1 MSTVAA
7 APTVV
12 KSAPELVAP
21 VGPTPGGTLPL
32 SSIDKTAAVRVSVD
46 FIQVFPP
53 AVGAGGDQDTAVAAM
68 RDGFA
73 KALVPYYPVAGR
85 IADASPGEPVVECTG
100 QGVWFVEA
108 AASCALAD
116 VNYLERPL
124 LIPKEE
130 LLPRPPPEE
139 KLEDL
144 VLMAQVRSLT
154 SRSPCLIRQLARSH
168 TLDSRIRVENVFGC

>member
-1 MSTVAA
+1 MSAAAA
-7 APTVV
+7 APTVE
-12 KSAPELVAP
+12 KSAPELVPPA
-21 VGPTPGGTLPL
+21 GPTPGGTLPL

-46 FIQVFPP
+46 FVQVFPR
-53 AVGAGGDQDTAVAAM
+53 AAGDVGDQDAAVAAM

-73 KALVPYYPVAGR
+73 RALVPYYPVAGR
-85 IADASPGEPVVECTG
+85 IADVSPGEPVVDCTG

-130 LLPRPPPEE
+130 LLPCPPPEE

-144 VLMAQVRSLT
+144 IIMAQVRSIHRLPIR
-154 SRSPCLIRQLARSH
+154 RSPCPI
-168 TLDSRIRVENVFGC
+168 VVFRC

>member
-1 MSTVAA
+1 MSASATPTVAR
-7 APTVV
+7 
-12 KSAPELVAP
+12 SAPELVPPA
-21 VGPTPGGTLPL
+21 GPTPGGTLPL

-46 FIQVFPP
+46 FVQVFPAAAGA
-53 AVGAGGDQDTAVAAM
+53 AVGDQDAAVAAM

-73 KALVPYYPVAGR
+73 RALVPYYPVAGR

-116 VNYLERPL
+116 VNNLERPL

-130 LLPRPPPEE
+130 LLPRPHPGD

-144 VLMAQVRSLT
+144 IVMAQVRSIA
-154 SRSPCLIRQLARSH
+154 SRSPCPVVLS
-168 TLDSRIRVENVFGC
+168 NN

>member
-1 MSTVAA
+1 MSAAAMCA
-7 APTVV
+7 APTVE
-12 KSAPELVAP
+12 KSAPELIQLA
-21 VGPTPGGTLPL
+21 GPTPGGTLPL
-32 SSIDKTAAVRVSVD
+32 SSIDKTAAVRVPVVLV
-46 FIQVFPP
+46 QVFPRAASDVGGGHQQDA
-53 AVGAGGDQDTAVAAM
+53 AVSAM

-73 KALVPYYPVAGR
+73 RALVPYYPVAGR
-85 IADASPGEPVVECTG
+85 IADVSPGDGEPVVDCTG

-108 AASCALAD
+108 AASCTLAD

-144 VLMAQVRSLT
+144 IIMAQVRSIA
-154 SRSPCLIRQLARSH
+154 SRSPCLIQQ
-168 TLDSRIRVENVFGC
+168 I

>member
-1 MSTVAA
+1 MCTT
-7 APTVV
+7 PTVE
-12 KSAPELVAP
+12 KSAPELVQPA
-21 VGPTPGGTLPL
+21 GPTPGGTLPL
-32 SSIDKTAAVRVSVD
+32 SSIDKTAAVRVPVVLV
-46 FIQVFPP
+46 QVFPR
-53 AVGAGGDQDTAVAAM
+53 AASDVGGGQQDAAVAAM

-73 KALVPYYPVAGR
+73 RALVPYYPVAGR
-85 IADASPGEPVVECTG
+85 ITDVSPGEPVVDCTG

-108 AASCALAD
+108 AASCTLAD

-144 VLMAQVRSLT
+144 IIMAQVRSIA
-154 SRSPCLIRQLARSH
+154 SRSPCPIQQ
-168 TLDSRIRVENVFGC
+168 I

>member
-1 MSTVAA
+1 MSAAAA
-7 APTVV
+7 APTVER
-12 KSAPELVAP
+12 SAPELVPPA
-21 VGPTPGGTLPL
+21 GPTPGGTLPL

-46 FIQVFPP
+46 FVQVFPR
-53 AVGAGGDQDTAVAAM
+53 AAGDVGDQDAAVAAM

-73 KALVPYYPVAGR
+73 RALVPYYPVAGC
-85 IADASPGEPVVECTG
+85 IADASPGGEPVVDCTG

-144 VLMAQVRSLT
+144 IIMAQVRSIA
-154 SRSPCLIRQLARSH
+154 SRSPCPIQQ
-168 TLDSRIRVENVFGC
+168 I